1 MGAIVL
7 NTLSFLNRLIAI
19 IFTVCYAYQ
28 ILYSPIVWLF
38 CKKRASSDPVPLHR
52 FAALICARNEAAVI
66 GDLIDSLKAQIYSQ
80 EFLSMFVIADNCTD
94 ETADIAILHGAK
106 VYTRYNT
113 NLIGKG
119 YALEELKKRIC
130 KDYPEGFDGFL
141 FLMRTIFWSAITS
154 SR

>member
-1 MGAIVL
+1 MA
-7 NTLSFLNRLIAI
+7 FLNMFNLFAAV
-19 IFTVCYAYQ
+19 IFTALIIVYGYQ
-28 ILYSPIVWLF
+28 MIYVLISMIHRKV
-38 CKKRASSDPVPLHR
+38 KPLPDTDQKNR
-52 FAALICARNEAAVI
+52 FAIMISARNEEGVI
-66 GDLIDSLKAQIYSQ
+66 FELLDSLNNMHYPRNLFDIY
-80 EFLSMFVIADNCTD
+80 VIADNCTD

-141 FLMRTIFWSAITS
+141 FLMRTIFLMRIMFV
-154 SR
+154 R

>member
-1 MGAIVL
+1 M

-66 GDLIDSLKAQIYSQ
+66 GDLIDSLKAQIYPQ
-80 EFLSMFVIADNCTD
+80 EFLSMFVMADNCTD

-119 YALEELKKRIC
+119 YALEELKKADLQGLSGRLRWFFVFDADNLLER
-130 KDYPEGFDGFL
+130 DYIEQMNFTF
-141 FLMRTIFWSAITS
+141 
-154 SR
+154 